1 MIEAGRWLIVA
12 NGLAG
17 IVALYH
23 YYLHVNH
30 TTVALTL
37 LFLVLVLAGN
47 WGLRFAVAASIAGT
61 VLFNYFF
68 LPPIDTLTLA
78 DTQNWVA
85 LFAFLATA
93 MYASHLANRIREET
107 AEANAR
113 RREAEMLYRLGRQLL
128 QPESVGQL
136 LNFIPSSVANSF
148 NSPAVT
154 LYICEGDRIYLSDP
168 KRVSSPRLPWQPDD
182 ARAADPYL
190 NPERTRTDIVRDLRE
205 AMNQPVYR
213 PPTDGLPT
221 AVPLHIGVR
230 PSGALLL
237 EAVSLSRETMEALSG
252 LISMS
257 IERAE
262 ALEKSARSEAAKE
275 AERLR
280 TALLDSV
287 THELRTPLTA
297 IKASVSSLL
306 SQPTLSAEQDH
317 DLLTVIDEESD
328 RLNRLIE
335 QAVEMAQLD
344 EHKVHLEIKPHP
356 VAELIRVAVEQVQ
369 AKCRAAHQT
378 REIRVSLSPTL
389 PPVLADAAWIDKVL
403 TNLLENAVKYSPAIP
418 PAPAQPI
425 FVTADRAPSN
435 PLAISVADLVDSAVD
450 EARLANPNRE
460 FRVTLSHGLPSVIAD
475 AGWIHKVLANLLGNA
490 VKYSPPV
497 PPAPAQPVYVT
508 ADRQGDTVA
517 ISVADRG
524 AGIDAIEQAMIFDK
538 FYRGQG
544 QRNRVSGTGMGLA
557 IARAIVN
564 AHSGAISV
572 TSQLGHGSVFT
583 FTLPI
588 ARPA

>member
-1 MIEAGRWLIVA
+1 MVEAGRWLIVA
-12 NGLAG
+12 NALAG
-17 IVALYH
+17 IVALYTH
-23 YYLHVNH
+23 LLRVNH

-37 LFLVLVLAGN
+37 LLLVLVLAGN
-47 WGLRFAVAASIAGT
+47 WGLRYAIAASIAGT
-61 VLFNYFF
+61 IVFNYFF
-68 LPPIDTLTLA
+68 LPPIDTFTIA

-128 QPESVGQL
+128 QPETVGQL
-136 LNFIPSSVANSF
+136 FNFIPPSVANAF

-154 LYICEGDRIYLSDP
+154 LYICDGDRIYLSDP
-168 KRVSSPRLPWQPDD
+168 NRISSPRQPWQPDANSPALPD
-182 ARAADPYL
+182 
-190 NPERTRTDIVRDLRE
+190 RTRADILRDLRE
-205 AMNQPVYR
+205 AMNLPIYR

-262 ALEKSARSEAAKE
+262 AIEASARSEAAKE

-306 SQPTLSAEQDH
+306 SQSALSSEQNH
-317 DLLTVIDEESD
+317 ELLSIIDEESD

-344 EHKVHLEIKPHP
+344 EHKVQLDIKPHP
-356 VAELIRVAVEQVQ
+356 VAELINAAVDQVQ
-369 AKCRAAHQT
+369 AKCRLARQT
-378 REIRVSLSPTL
+378 RDIRISLNPSL
-389 PPVLADAAWIDKVL
+389 PPVLADSAWIHKVL
-403 TNLLENAVKYSPAIP
+403 TNLLENAVKYSPA
-418 PAPAQPI
+418 AQPI
-425 FVTADRAPSN
+425 FVSADRAPGN
-435 PLAISVADLVDSAVD
+435 
-450 EARLANPNRE
+450 
-460 FRVTLSHGLPSVIAD
+460 
-475 AGWIHKVLANLLGNA
+475 VL
-490 VKYSPPV
+490 
-497 PPAPAQPVYVT
+497 
-508 ADRQGDTVA
+508 A

-524 AGIDAIEQAMIFDK
+524 AGIDPLEQEMIFDK

-544 QRNRVSGTGMGLA
+544 QRQRISGTGMGLA
-557 IARAIVN
+557 ISRAIVN
-564 AHSGAISV
+564 AHGGIIGV

-588 ARPA
+588 AKP